1 MRSSP
6 NFLVVS
12 RSEEDHLGLGAPGG
26 AEESAPPKRAIV
38 PRWPR
43 RDDVEFNELNVS
55 LRISYKTL
63 VLVFVLF
70 DVFHKV
76 VDATVNS
83 DVIPFL
89 R

>member
-1 MRSSP
+1 
-6 NFLVVS
+6 
-12 RSEEDHLGLGAPGG
+12 
-26 AEESAPPKRAIV
+26 
-38 PRWPR
+38 
-43 RDDVEFNELNVS
+43 VEFNELNVS